1 MNELIKR
8 LKVVLTTL
16 EDVGSITIP
25 SKVLPE
31 LKSIIRDMEDKMAEH
46 GETTWL
52 YQILFVRSVYQSG
65 RE

>member
-25 SKVLPE
+25 SKVLPD

-46 GETTWL
+46 GETT
-52 YQILFVRSVYQSG
+52 
-65 RE
+65 